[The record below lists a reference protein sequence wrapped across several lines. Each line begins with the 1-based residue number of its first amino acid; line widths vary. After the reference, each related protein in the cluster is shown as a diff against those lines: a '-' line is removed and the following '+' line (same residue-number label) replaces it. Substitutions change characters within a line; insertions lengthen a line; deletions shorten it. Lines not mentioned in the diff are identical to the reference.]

1 MQEISYRGYKI
12 IADSFVQEDGKWTPK
27 ATIEPL
33 DESPLRDEGPLVW
46 TEKFDSQEE
55 ADSFALQSAEFH
67 IDMFY

>member
-12 IADSFVQEDGKWTPK
+12 IADSFPEEDGKWTPK
-27 ATIEPL
+27 AIIEPL
-33 DESPLRDEGPLVW
+33 DESSLREEGPLVW

-55 ADSFALQSAEFH
+55 ADNFALQSAEFH